1 MSEIEIQD
9 ILTRTSIEVIVE
21 TPADAA
27 QLHADMR
34 TLAQAYCL
42 DLRYAAIS
50 LVRDTPEAYPK
61 ICSVWDADRPIGFRD
76 LIFATSLLYMEGV
89 PERSAAQTPE
99 NASNATGAT

>member
-34 TLAQAYCL
+34 TLAQVYCL

-76 LIFATSLLYMEGV
+76 LIFATSLLYKEGT
-89 PERSAAQTPE
+89 PAQTHE